1 MKQILWE
8 RKANIKLEFELGD
21 GTLGAIDTA
30 SLVQSSILKLLN
42 HVVAIVKLISPTV
55 CSFQVLGHNPGTS
68 YMVYDVW
75 LV

>member
-8 RKANIKLEFELGD
+8 GRPNIKLEFELDD
-21 GTLGAIDTA
+21 GTSGAIDTA
-30 SLVQSSILKLLN
+30 SLLQSSILKLLN
-42 HVVAIVKLISPTV
+42 HVVAIVKLISSTP
-55 CSFQVLGHNPGTS
+55 CSFQVLSHNPGTS

>member
-1 MKQILWE
+1 MEIGSID
-8 RKANIKLEFELGD
+8 AA
-21 GTLGAIDTA
+21 TL
-30 SLVQSSILKLLN
+30 LRSSTLKLLI
-42 HVVAIVKLISPTV
+42 HVVAIVKLISPTA